1 MQEEEQASA
10 IRSELLERL
19 RSLEGAQSPG
29 SLADLSYRRARESLE
44 RAIEEARTIRL
55 NAMEDARATRERE
68 LSAMVESLRSLRQ
81 SAETQ
86 IESVLKAAE
95 IEAERLKDRAQAE
108 AREIVERAN
117 SEAATVRAEGA
128 AVRGSA
134 EARLREVERLEA
146 EFNALLRQGA
156 DRLGMKSPAEGW
168 WARLTGRK

>member
-55 NAMEDARATRERE
+55 NAMEDARATRQLE
-68 LSAMVESLRSLRQ
+68 LSAMAES
-81 SAETQ
+81 
-86 IESVLKAAE
+86 
-95 IEAERLKDRAQAE
+95 LKDRAEGE
-108 AREIVERAN
+108 AREIVERAK

-128 AVRGSA
+128 AGRGSA

-146 EFNALLRQGA
+146 
-156 DRLGMKSPAEGW
+156 
-168 WARLTGRK
+168 

>member
-1 MQEEEQASA
+1 MEARMQEEEQASPL
-10 IRSELLERL
+10 RSELLERL

-55 NAMEDARATRERE
+55 NAMEDARATREPE
-68 LSAMVESLRSLRQ
+68 LSGTGAGEV
-81 SAETQ
+81 
-86 IESVLKAAE
+86 VG
-95 IEAERLKDRAQAE
+95 
-108 AREIVERAN
+108 RAN
-117 SEAATVRAEGA
+117 SEAAPARAEAA

-146 EFNALLRQGA
+146 EFNALLRQVA

-168 WARLTGRK
+168 WAR